1 MESRTMNG
9 NSPCAARVPPTT
21 GEGAAWAAERGWRLA
36 IARAA
41 APTAANLLSAVRS
54 FFKVLPSVG
63 GWLDLVGTCQRIAQ
77 RNAHALAWSG
87 QICCWIMGT
96 PRPLTQG
103 G

>member
-63 GWLDLVGTCQRIAQ
+63 GWLGFGGDMSTHSAKECPCAGMVRSNLLLDYG
-77 RNAHALAWSG
+77 NAP
-87 QICCWIMGT
+87 T
-96 PRPLTQG
+96 PH
-103 G
+103 